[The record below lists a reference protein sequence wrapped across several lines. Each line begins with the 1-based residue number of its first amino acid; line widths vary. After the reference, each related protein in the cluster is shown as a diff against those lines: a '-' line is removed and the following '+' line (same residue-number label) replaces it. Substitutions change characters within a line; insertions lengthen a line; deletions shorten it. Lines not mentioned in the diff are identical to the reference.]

1 MKPNNIAVVKKDQ
14 WKDTVYLQI
23 GYCNALL
30 LFYNN
35 YWSTKIFFMF
45 LSTWIWISNRNADP
59 EGHEIRIQYGP
70 NPKHLKLP
78 LEIK

>member
-35 YWSTKIFFMF
+35 YWST
-45 LSTWIWISNRNADP
+45 
-59 EGHEIRIQYGP
+59 
-70 NPKHLKLP
+70 
-78 LEIK
+78 